1 MSILQKSELGLC
13 HFVHLWC
20 PHHAQERVR
29 PPSQGA
35 FNEPLPRFPPN
46 PPWLRLLL
54 GSFQTWKVA
63 TLTPYH
69 VLPLFSNIVDF
80 VPPLLEYHLPSCLL
94 AFNAQK
100 TQAAISSRKPSPK
113 PQVGCHMLPIHLLPP
128 IVLLGGGGMLLCWF
142 TG

>member
-1 MSILQKSELGLC
+1 MLHKSELGLC

-20 PHHAQERVR
+20 PHHVQERVR

-35 FNEPLPRFPPN
+35 FNDPLPRSPPV

-69 VLPLFSNIVDF
+69 VLPLFSSIVDF
-80 VPPLLEYHLPSCLL
+80 VPRFWNTISPPVCLANSL
-94 AFNAQK
+94 STQK

-113 PQVGCHMLPIHLLPP
+113 PQVGCHMLPMHLLPP
-128 IVLLGGGGMLLCWF
+128 IVLLG
-142 TG
+142 

>member
-20 PHHAQERVR
+20 PHHVQERVQ

-35 FNEPLPRFPPN
+35 FKDPPPRSPPT

-69 VLPLFSNIVDF
+69 VLPLFSNFVDF
-80 VPPLLEYHLPSCLL
+80 VPSFWNTIPPPVCLVNSLSMLRKLKQPSLPGNLPP
-94 AFNAQK
+94 N
-100 TQAAISSRKPSPK
+100 PK
-113 PQVGCHMLPIHLLPP
+113 FGCHMLPILLLPP
-128 IVLLGGGGMLLCWF
+128 IVLLG
-142 TG
+142 